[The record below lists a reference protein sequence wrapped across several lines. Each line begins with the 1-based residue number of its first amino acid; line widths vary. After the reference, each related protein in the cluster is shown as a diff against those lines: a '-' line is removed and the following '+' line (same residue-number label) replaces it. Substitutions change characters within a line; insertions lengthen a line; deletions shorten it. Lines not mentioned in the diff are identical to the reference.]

1 MDEAAVKWGSPWGA
15 LMPAS
20 SEAANLSQPTDL
32 VGAWAAHSLCIFLHH
47 VQGPAV
53 FLGNGTA
60 GPVIIRS

>member
-32 VGAWAAHSLCIFLHH
+32 VGAWAAHSLCIFPHH
-47 VQGPAV
+47 VQGPQY
-53 FLGNGTA
+53 F
-60 GPVIIRS
+60 